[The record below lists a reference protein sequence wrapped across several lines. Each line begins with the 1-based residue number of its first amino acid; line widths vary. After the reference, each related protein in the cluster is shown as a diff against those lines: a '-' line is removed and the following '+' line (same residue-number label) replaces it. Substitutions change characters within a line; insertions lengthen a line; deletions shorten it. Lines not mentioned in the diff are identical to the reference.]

1 MIPEGRLS
9 STPVPAPFVDSFE
22 TSSPL
27 VAIEYGGI
35 ALNDAKEGIRVK
47 PWTLRYDKSSGDLL
61 LSADGVAT
69 VALFNRPDITEV
81 SFAFDRNMQPFVAF
95 VQSGQAKLWFYDDQ
109 VPGFIFWETELGSAK
124 NPRCTHDDKRITQ
137 SGVSD
142 IVLAYVRN
150 GQLYYRQQRDRY
162 AVEYFLAAGVQKLHR
177 IGMNRKMRLQFA
189 YEGVG
194 IPYSPFLADVVSDL
208 LHRSGIGDERVDV
221 EQLYA
226 DRVDGY
232 RIASEGGADVM
243 IAPLQRGWFFDP
255 YEADGKLRFQ
265 MRQQSHPQGEL
276 PPDALV
282 EQDGPALSIERA
294 QEAELLRK
302 VNLTTIDSSIDYVP
316 NTQTAERRSGT
327 VLAIGEQSSEL
338 PITCEP
344 DFAATVARRQLTV
357 AWGEMQTYKFS
368 LPIQFSYLSPTDV
381 MTIRDQRG
389 RLHRMRVMQIEED
402 GGELIIEA
410 TEHAPWAYDAQAT
423 GVQAAPPIS
432 TAPGLVGDTD
442 VIILNLPVLR
452 DQDDELGVY
461 VCALGTG
468 SGWRGGEVQLS
479 TDGGLSVG
487 QFLQVTFPAN
497 AGRTLSPLAAEV
509 SAEYASSQTLAVSLR
524 WEAES
529 ISRDQLLRY
538 GNLAALQHPGGTWE
552 LIQFETATE
561 TAPGEFLLS
570 GLLRGRYATGTGA
583 VPADARFVLIDDNLI
598 FVQLQQWM
606 IGQNVSYR
614 GVSYGQDS
622 DEAAWATHTLVTP
635 ASQTEWPVHSVRAL
649 RDGTGAV
656 TVSWVGRGRLGV
668 ETSPRHSKYFT
679 GYRVIYSD
687 GFTADTADSTHTRV
701 GAPAGVTVQVAAIN
715 SITGP
720 GPASEAIPT

>member
-1 MIPEGRLS
+1 MNPFIAFVAGGLPYIYWHDTVEG
-9 STPVPAPFVDSFE
+9 AQ
-22 TSSPL
+22 
-27 VAIEYGGI
+27 
-35 ALNDAKEGIRVK
+35 
-47 PWTLRYDKSSGDLL
+47 
-61 LSADGVAT
+61 T
-69 VALFNRPDITEV
+69 VAALAADIRT
-81 SFAFDRNMQPFVAF
+81 
-95 VQSGQAKLWFYDDQ
+95 
-109 VPGFIFWETELGSAK
+109 
-124 NPRCTHDDKRITQ
+124 PRCTVDDKR
-137 SGVSD
+137 SFNVANSD
-142 IVLAYVRN
+142 NILAYVR
-150 GQLYYRQQRDRY
+150 GGYLCVAYQRDRY
-162 AVEYFLAAGVQKLHR
+162 QIEHQLAHVGSYAELVSVAMSANYQLLFR
-177 IGMNRKMRLQFA
+177 VRKMTGSHPGALVQNA
-189 YEGVG
+189 
-194 IPYSPFLADVVSDL
+194 PFLADVVSDL
-208 LHRSGIGDERVDV
+208 LSRSGIPAARQDCN
-221 EQLYA
+221 QLYS
-226 DRVDGY
+226 DQVEGY

-276 PPDALV
+276 PLDALV

-338 PITCEP
+338 PITCGP

-561 TAPGEFLLS
+561 TAPGNS
-570 GLLRGRYATGTGA
+570 CSPACCVAVTPP
-583 VPADARFVLIDDNLI
+583 VPALCRP
-598 FVQLQQWM
+598 M
-606 IGQNVSYR
+606 
-614 GVSYGQDS
+614 
-622 DEAAWATHTLVTP
+622 
-635 ASQTEWPVHSVRAL
+635 
-649 RDGTGAV
+649 
-656 TVSWVGRGRLGV
+656 
-668 ETSPRHSKYFT
+668 
-679 GYRVIYSD
+679 
-687 GFTADTADSTHTRV
+687 
-701 GAPAGVTVQVAAIN
+701 
-715 SITGP
+715 P
-720 GPASEAIPT
+720 GSC